1 MAAEQQYPLAL
12 VIKAVDK
19 ATGPLREMNAKIKAF
34 TDPLQ
39 KLSKEAGFPKLFDAF
54 KGVGDAAS
62 KVGDEAGKLITKFF
76 TVAAA
81 AGFAGYEIIK
91 STVDSGDKLAEMAK
105 RVGLSV
111 DAYAQLQF
119 AAGQAH
125 VDQDEFNASM
135 DQFNKRLGE
144 AKANGGP
151 LLTFLNKVGPG
162 LATQVK
168 GAKNTE
174 EALGL
179 MAKAFVAVQD
189 PQRRAA
195 LSAAAFGKGSLQ
207 FGQFLGQGS
216 EKIHEQMKRYLEIA
230 GSQEK
235 FAETSEA
242 LKKAMN
248 ETDAAFEGLRNA
260 AAAELFPAL
269 TQLAGVLTTFLA
281 SNREGLKAWA
291 QETGKAIED
300 WVKGGGVDR
309 LIQGFKDFAKTAS
322 EVVDMI
328 GGPKGLAIAFAALQV
343 MPLVASLAALAT
355 SFVTLAIALAPFVI
369 TFAAILGPVL
379 VFTGAVLALGLA
391 GKTLYDNWAPLKQ
404 FFVDLGDAV
413 GKAFDKLGGLQ
424 GIASSLLTKGVGGT
438 LWDAGKSVGSSLF
451 GNYED
456 NHRSAFDPSLARPGP
471 AANIGGK
478 VTVDF
483 ANMPKGTRVTP
494 EKNADKY
501 FDFNMGYNNLV
512 SQ

>member
-1 MAAEQQYPLAL
+1 MSGEQQYPLAL

-39 KLSKEAGFPKLFDAF
+39 KLSKDAGFPKLFDAF
-54 KGVGDAAS
+54 KGVGSAAS

-76 TVAAA
+76 AVGAA
-81 AGFAGYEIIK
+81 AGYAGYEILK
-91 STVDSGDKLAEMAK
+91 STVDAGDKLAEMAK

-125 VDQDEFNASM
+125 VDQEEFNASM

-144 AKANGGP
+144 VKAGGGP
-151 LLTFLNKVGPG
+151 LLKFLEKVGPG

-168 GAKNTE
+168 GAKNVE
-174 EALGL
+174 QAMGL
-179 MAKAFVAVQD
+179 MANAFESIQD

-195 LSAAAFGKGSLQ
+195 LSAATFGKGNLQ
-207 FGQFLGQGS
+207 MGQFLGQGS
-216 EKIHEQMKRYLEIA
+216 AKIHELMKRYFEIA

-248 ETDAAFEGLRNA
+248 ETDAAFNGLRNA

-309 LIQGFKDFAKTAS
+309 LIQGFKDFAKTAG
-322 EVVDMI
+322 EVIDMI
-328 GGPKGLAIAFAALQV
+328 GGPKGLAIAFGAFQLA
-343 MPLVASLAALAT
+343 PLAVSVLSLAA
-355 SFVTLAIALAPFVI
+355 SFGVLAIALAPYAVI
-369 TFAAILGPVL
+369 ITAVLGPVM
-379 VFTGAVLALGLA
+379 VFTGMVLALGLA
-391 GKTLYDNWAPLKQ
+391 GKALYDNWEPLKQ
-404 FFVDLGDAV
+404 FFVDLADAI
-413 GKAFDKLGGLQ
+413 GKAFDKLGGFK
-424 GIASSLLTKGVGGT
+424 GIAGSIATKGVLGT
-438 LWDAGKSVGSSLF
+438 AWDAAGSVGSSLF

-456 NHRSAFDPSLARPGP
+456 NHKSAFDPSAARPGGASP
-471 AANIGGK
+471 GGK
-478 VTVDF
+478 VLVDF
-483 ANMPKGTRVTP
+483 TNLPRNTRVTP
-494 EKNADKY
+494 GKQNTGLDLSL
-501 FDFNMGYNNLV
+501 GYNNFV
-512 SQ
+512 MQ